1 MSRKEINV
9 GTSPNKGDGDPLRT
23 AFRKINEN
31 FAELYTGN
39 FAEPDV
45 MTSTLAPDTD
55 GEYNL
60 GKIDKRWTDL
70 YVKDFI
76 FLNGSRIELTSNG
89 TLLINGG
96 PPAERQDTV
105 GSIFADDSTVMVDG
119 IAGKVVG
126 PVDTTTVNANTITAS
141 TFTGALIGNVTG
153 NVTGDITGSVFG
165 DDSTLLVDGNNNKI
179 VGAIETASL
188 RTSDDAIILGNG
200 ATAGAEAVS
209 IGKNAGD
216 SGDYSQAI
224 GNNAGNSGQGVAAVA
239 LGSQSG
245 ETSQGTKAIAVGQY
259 AGQTSQGTKTVAIG
273 DAAGKTTQGTGAIAV
288 GSEAGGVVQGASSVA
303 LGKSAGYD
311 NQGDNAVAVGYGAG
325 ETNQAANSIVIN
337 ASGTALN
344 NTTASSLVIKPIRN
358 ATMTTILGYDATS
371 GEVTH
376 NAAIPG
382 YTNTADL
389 KALVAASTDFADF
402 QTRIAA
408 L

>member
-153 NVTGDITGSVFG
+153 NVTGDINGSVFA
-165 DDSTLLVDGNNNKI
+165 DDSTLLVDANNGVIPKANVESSTNWDASFAWGNH
-179 VGAIETASL
+179 A
-188 RTSDDAIILGNG
+188 
-200 ATAGAEAVS
+200 
-209 IGKNAGD
+209 
-216 SGDYSQAI
+216 
-224 GNNAGNSGQGVAAVA
+224 
-239 LGSQSG
+239 
-245 ETSQGTKAIAVGQY
+245 
-259 AGQTSQGTKTVAIG
+259 
-273 DAAGKTTQGTGAIAV
+273 AAGYADGTN
-288 GSEAGGVVQGASSVA
+288 EANWDTAFGWGDHSAASYLTSVA
-303 LGKSAGYD
+303 FSDLTTTPTTL
-311 NQGDNAVAVGYGAG
+311 VGYGITDA
-325 ETNQAANSIVIN
+325 
-337 ASGTALN
+337 
-344 NTTASSLVIKPIRN
+344 
-358 ATMTTILGYDATS
+358 ATS
-371 GEVTH
+371 AQG
-376 NAAIPG
+376 
-382 YTNTADL
+382 
-389 KALVAASTDFADF
+389 ALAASALQAETIDLATLKTEAAAATDFADF
-402 QTRIAA
+402 QARIAA